1 LGVWPE
7 GRFQQ
12 EYSVQQNKRRSVLS
26 VLQIFADLK
35 MGEGA
40 IIFGEPSTS
49 LTDSVELRLKI
60 SAYHLD
66 HITIL
71 LSNDIFISKF

>member
-1 LGVWPE
+1 
-7 GRFQQ
+7 
-12 EYSVQQNKRRSVLS
+12 
-26 VLQIFADLK
+26 
-35 MGEGA
+35 MGEWA

-49 LTDSVELRLKI
+49 PTHSVELLLKF

-71 LSNDIFISKF
+71 LSNDILISKF